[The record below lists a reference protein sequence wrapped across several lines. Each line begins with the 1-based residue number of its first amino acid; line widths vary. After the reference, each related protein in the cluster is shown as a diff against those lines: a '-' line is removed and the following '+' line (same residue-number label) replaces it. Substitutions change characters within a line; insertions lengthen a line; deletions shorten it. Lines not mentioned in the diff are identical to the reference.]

1 MFEKEGVVSK
11 KHKASKMFAS
21 PSHDVMTTGHY
32 NVAGSDHGVGIA
44 PRVGTPKVT
53 SKQVIPPKSKC
64 SKCSEYIGEY
74 DE

>member
-11 KHKASKMFAS
+11 EKQSKMFRS

-32 NVAGSDHGVGIA
+32 NKAGADHGVGIA
-44 PRVGTPKVT
+44 PRVGTAKAT
-53 SKQVIPPKSKC
+53 DKEVIPRKSKAWVY
-64 SKCSEYIGEY
+64 KDF